1 MPTARKPSHPAL
13 VPGSRVPVTY
23 RPPEDVKEGLR
34 ASVEQGRSVGSIL
47 TEALRAYL
55 ADVAAPPVT
64 PSPPAR

>member
-34 ASVEQGRSVGSIL
+34 ASVEPGRSVGSIL
-47 TEALRAYL
+47 TEALRAHL
-55 ADVAAPPVT
+55 AAQPVT
-64 PSPPAR
+64 PSPPAC